1 MIESEQQ
8 LIEAAKNGDRFTG
21 TTPDQVVRAEVLRE
35 LLLGRHGDLHPRG
48 LRLEGV
54 RIEGTLDLDSA
65 KAVVGMLFTDCVF
78 DGPIL
83 AYDAEIPHLM
93 IIGGQLA
100 GLNAGA
106 VRVRRELYLR
116 DGVRIAGGDDAV
128 IRLHAAHI
136 GGDLD
141 LEGVEVTCTTGS
153 AVKADRLRVDGSMFV
168 RGGTRI
174 TGHSELGAIN
184 MVGAHV
190 GGNLELN
197 DVQVHNNAGPAWD
210 CEDLRVDGGV
220 SAGGN
225 ARFAGHGRF
234 GAIDL
239 LNGRISKYLSLNGEV
254 EVTNSDGSALR
265 LNGIDVTGSVFFRDG
280 IRLSGEGGRG
290 AIDLIGATVHQEIEF
305 KDVRITNTTG
315 PALCMVRARVEVG
328 VYLQKRVE
336 FSGNDAS
343 GTVLLRDTHVGGA
356 FGIRNADADVR
367 IATGSGVVLDLRN
380 TAVGTTVH
388 LPPGLVCPEN
398 GTRTTCEN
406 KRTVRLDEFTYGN
419 LGEGMD
425 WRQWLHLIR
434 CHTPAYHAS
443 AYQRLAAV
451 ERAAGHDGTVR
462 RILMAQQTDLRRR
475 NPDALSNRLTRLFH
489 WLWGVLAGYGYQ
501 ARRTAL
507 ALVLVLATAGVLG
520 WWAGQI
526 STRPGHL
533 AAERVTASTS
543 ATGVPC
549 STVELVGLG
558 LDRGLPLAM
567 TGMRTRCDLDTGTG
581 WGQAFTA
588 AIWLVQLAV
597 WGLAT
602 LALAGYT
609 NLVRKPG

>member
-106 VRVRRELYLR
+106 VQIRRELYLR

-153 AVKADRLRVDGSMFV
+153 AIKADRLRVDGSMFV

-239 LNGRISKYLSLNGEV
+239 LNGRVSKYLSLNGEV

-356 FGIRNADADVR
+356 FGIRNADTDVR